1 MALASLTID
10 INARMAS
17 IEKDMGRVSHI
28 AEQQAA
34 RMEAAFAKVGPAVAG
49 IFAGLSVGAV
59 ATAFRG
65 IVDQLDALNDAADAT
80 GSSIENISGLE
91 DVAKRTGGS
100 LEDVTSILV
109 KFNSVLKEAD
119 GKNGVSQALKAIGLD
134 ANELRKI
141 DPAEALQK
149 TAEALA
155 GYADDGNKARLVQV
169 LFGKSVKEAA
179 PFLKDLAEQG
189 RLNVKVT
196 AEQAAEAEK
205 FNKQLATL
213 QTNINGTAR
222 AIVSDMLPAL
232 NKLMER
238 ANKGGFFAA
247 LGFDD
252 AFKDKAK
259 LAGVASE
266 LTRLAS
272 QKESFEKDLKS
283 EPYNV
288 EYSRRLA
295 EINEQLVAAKKNF
308 KDAYA
313 SFQQQERVA
322 IGDATMGAYVPRWS
336 APKPS
341 VPDAGG
347 GKKSESP
354 KVDRTSEIEREI
366 EALTRKVQTT
376 KDLTESEKLLAD
388 IERGRYKGAS
398 VQDLGKAF
406 DLAGQIDQVKELDDA
421 WNQVFQTLDEQQKL
435 ASKNAE
441 EAARY
446 FEASLTPAEKLEQNL
461 ARINELYSAGAF
473 GAVGSADA
481 IEKQA
486 RAISAAKDETDQL
499 NDSARELADIFTR
512 AAERGDD
519 LGKALET
526 IIKKK
531 LLFDPMA
538 KSLEL
543 GFQSLL
549 SFGGSFFSGGS
560 GSSNPGQYA
569 LTTGSGSGMGLKLPG
584 HKDGLAYVPRDDYVA
599 RLHKGERVLTAKE
612 NASYSAGGGITVIQN
627 NTIGSNVSRADVVAA
642 MEQAR
647 QSTLAT
653 IAESQRNRGA
663 FA

>member
-1 MALASLTID
+1 MALATLTVD

-17 IEKDMGRVSHI
+17 IEKDLGRVSHI

-34 RMEAAFAKVGPAVAG
+34 RMEAAFAKVGPAIAG
-49 IFAGLSVGAV
+49 IFAGLSVGTV

-149 TAEALA
+149 TAEALS
-155 GYADDGNKARLVQV
+155 GFADDGNKARLVQE

-179 PFLKDLAEQG
+179 PFLKDLADQG
-189 RLNVKVT
+189 QLNAKYT
-196 AEQAAEAEK
+196 SEQASEAEK
-205 FNKQLATL
+205 FNKQLFAL
-213 QTNINGTAR
+213 NANLSGVAR
-222 AIVSDMLPAL
+222 AMTAEALPAI
-232 NKLMER
+232 NKYLESLQNVNQNLDIMGARTSLVTYTALIKKTVSEIEEAQARLAKDPSNVEQKGKIDQLRDSYMALQR
-238 ANKGGFFAA
+238 AAAQASDVLKGKLATPQTSGADIGPPRPLPSLPD
-247 LGFDD
+247 LGGKGR
-252 AFKDKAK
+252 KDKP
-259 LAGVASE
+259 
-266 LTRLAS
+266 
-272 QKESFEKDLKS
+272 ES
-283 EPYNV
+283 
-288 EYSRRLA
+288 
-295 EINEQLVAAKKNF
+295 
-308 KDAYA
+308 
-313 SFQQQERVA
+313 
-322 IGDATMGAYVPRWS
+322 
-336 APKPS
+336 
-341 VPDAGG
+341 
-347 GKKSESP
+347 
-354 KVDRTSEIEREI
+354 KVSEIEREI
-366 EALTRKVQTT
+366 EALTRKVQAT
-376 KDLTESEKLLAD
+376 KDLSESEKLLAD

-421 WNQVFQTLDEQQKL
+421 WDQVFQTLDEQQKL

-446 FEASLTPAEKLEQNL
+446 FEASLTPAERLEQNL
-461 ARINELYSAGAF
+461 ARINELYNKGAF

-569 LTTGSGSGMGLKLPG
+569 LTSGSGSGMGLKLPG

>member
-49 IFAGLSVGAV
+49 IFAGLSVGAA

-109 KFNSVLKEAD
+109 KFNGVLKEAD

-134 ANELRKI
+134 ANDLRKM

-205 FNKQLATL
+205 FNKQMFEL
-213 QTNINGTAR
+213 QSNISSAAR
-222 AIVSDMLPAL
+222 TVVADWLPAI
-232 NKLMER
+232 NRM
-238 ANKGGFFAA
+238 FAV
-247 LGFDD
+247 FQDKD
-252 AFKDKAK
+252 AST
-259 LAGVASE
+259 VAS
-266 LTRLAS
+266 
-272 QKESFEKDLKS
+272 QIKEFEDALKK
-283 EPYNV
+283 EPYNAA
-288 EYSRRLA
+288 YKARLD
-295 EINEQLVAAKKNF
+295 ELRV
-308 KDAYA
+308 AYA
-313 SFQQQERVA
+313 AISQEAKGAAGLLNAGGGRGYVNPEQVKPRVLDFSGSSP
-322 IGDATMGAYVPRWS
+322 GDK
-336 APKPS
+336 KPS
-341 VPDAGG
+341 VP
-347 GKKSESP
+347 
-354 KVDRTSEIEREI
+354 RTSEIEREI
-366 EALTRKVQTT
+366 EALTRKAQAVKQLSELERLEADI
-376 KDLTESEKLLAD
+376 KRGIYKGSPDAKLNAARDLADQIDQANQLNAEYKAMRERLNQISEARASDKSEADRYFEAGLTESERLEK
-388 IERGRYKGAS
+388 
-398 VQDLGKAF
+398 
-406 DLAGQIDQVKELDDA
+406 
-421 WNQVFQTLDEQQKL
+421 TL
-435 ASKNAE
+435 S
-441 EAARY
+441 
-446 FEASLTPAEKLEQNL
+446 
-461 ARINELYSAGAF
+461 RINELYNKGAF

-486 RAISAAKDETDQL
+486 RAIKAAKDETDQL

>member
-1 MALASLTID
+1 MALATLTVD

-17 IEKDMGRVSHI
+17 IEKDLGRVSHI

-34 RMEAAFAKVGPAVAG
+34 RVEAAFAKVGPAVAG
-49 IFAGLSVGAV
+49 IFVGLSVGTV
-59 ATAFRG
+59 VTAFRG
-65 IVDQLDALNDAADAT
+65 VVDQLDALNDAADAT

-91 DVAKRTGGS
+91 DVAKRTGAS
-100 LEDVTSILV
+100 LDDVTSILV
-109 KFNSVLKEAD
+109 KFNGVLKEAD

-134 ANELRKI
+134 ATELRRL

-149 TAEALA
+149 TAEALS
-155 GYADDGNKARLVQV
+155 GFADDGNKARLVQE
-169 LFGKSVKEAA
+169 LFGKSVKETA

-189 RLNVKVT
+189 QLNVKVT
-196 AEQAAEAEK
+196 TEQAAEAEK
-205 FNKQLATL
+205 FNKQMFELQANISSASRALA
-213 QTNINGTAR
+213 
-222 AIVSDMLPAL
+222 SDWLPAI
-232 NKLMER
+232 NRM
-238 ANKGGFFAA
+238 FAI
-247 LGFDD
+247 FQDKD
-252 AFKDKAK
+252 ASV
-259 LAGVASE
+259 VAS
-266 LTRLAS
+266 
-272 QKESFEKDLKS
+272 QIKEFEDALKK
-283 EPYNV
+283 EPYNTA
-288 EYSRRLA
+288 YKARLDELRA
-295 EINEQLVAAKKNF
+295 
-308 KDAYA
+308 AYA
-313 SFQQQERVA
+313 GISQEA
-322 IGDATMGAYVPRWS
+322 KGA
-336 APKPS
+336 AGLLN
-341 VPDAGG
+341 AGG
-347 GKKSESP
+347 GRGYVNPDQVKP
-354 KVDRTSEIEREI
+354 KVLDFSGSSPSDKKPSAPRTSEIEREI

-398 VQDLGKAF
+398 VQDVGKAF
-406 DLAGQIDQVKELDDA
+406 DLAGQIDQAKELDDA
-421 WNQVFQTLDEQQKL
+421 WNQVFQTLDDQQKL

-446 FEASLTPAEKLEQNL
+446 FEASMTPAEKLEQTL
-461 ARINELYSAGAF
+461 ARINELYNEGAF

-486 RAISAAKDETDQL
+486 RAIKAAKDETDQL

-560 GSSNPGQYA
+560 TSSNPSQYA
-569 LTTGSGSGMGLKLPG
+569 LTSGSGSGMGLKLPG
-584 HKDGLAYVPRDDYVA
+584 HKDGLDYVPRDDYVA
-599 RLHKGERVLTAKE
+599 RLHKGERVLTAQE
-612 NASYSAGGGITVIQN
+612 NAAYSKGGGGVTVIQN
-627 NTIGSNVSRADVVAA
+627 NTIGSNVSRADVAAA

-647 QSTLAT
+647 LSTLAT

>member
-1 MALASLTID
+1 MSLATLTID

-17 IEKDMGRVSHI
+17 IEKDMGRVAHI

-34 RMEAAFAKVGPAVAG
+34 RMEAAFAKLGPAIAG
-49 IFAGLSVGAV
+49 IFAGVSLGVVTSS
-59 ATAFRG
+59 FRG
-65 IVDQLDALNDAADAT
+65 LVDQLDALNDAADAT

-100 LEDVTSILV
+100 LDDVTSILV
-109 KFNSVLKEAD
+109 KFNGVLKEAD

-134 ANELRKI
+134 ANDLRKM

-155 GYADDGNKARLVQV
+155 GYADDGNKARLVQE

-179 PFLKDLAEQG
+179 PFLKDLAGQG
-189 RLNVKVT
+189 KLNAKVT
-196 AEQAAEAEK
+196 SDQAAAAEA
-205 FNKQLATL
+205 FNKQLFTL
-213 QTNINGTAR
+213 NANINSVAR
-222 AIVSDMLPAL
+222 DVAANLLPAFNSYL
-232 NKLMER
+232 DKLKSVVNFSKINGAADGAKAYQAAIKSVVDEMELLTEE
-238 ANKGGFFAA
+238 AKKDPSSSYFKEKLAA
-247 LGFDD
+247 LRREYMLLQREAANATDTLKGTVGVGMSEAGFIVETEGDNS
-252 AFKDKAK
+252 KKK
-259 LAGVASE
+259 LPDSSGC
-266 LTRLAS
+266 
-272 QKESFEKDLKS
+272 KPPKS
-283 EPYNV
+283 GTQP
-288 EYSRRLA
+288 
-295 EINEQLVAAKKNF
+295 
-308 KDAYA
+308 
-313 SFQQQERVA
+313 RV
-322 IGDATMGAYVPRWS
+322 
-336 APKPS
+336 
-341 VPDAGG
+341 
-347 GKKSESP
+347 
-354 KVDRTSEIEREI
+354 SEIEREI
-366 EALTRKVQTT
+366 EALMRKVQAT
-376 KDLTESEKLLAD
+376 KDLTESEKLLQD

-461 ARINELYSAGAF
+461 ARINELYSQGAF

-560 GSSNPGQYA
+560 TSSNPSQYA
-569 LTTGSGSGMGLKLPG
+569 LTSGSGSGMGLKLPG

-599 RLHKGERVLTAKE
+599 RLHKGERVLTAQE

>member
-49 IFAGLSVGAV
+49 IFAGLSVGAA

-109 KFNSVLKEAD
+109 KFNGVLKEAD

-134 ANELRKI
+134 ANDLRKM

-169 LFGKSVKEAA
+169 LLGKSVKEAA

-205 FNKQLATL
+205 FNKQMFEL
-213 QTNINGTAR
+213 QSNISSAAR
-222 AIVSDMLPAL
+222 TVVADWLPAI
-232 NKLMER
+232 NRM
-238 ANKGGFFAA
+238 FAV
-247 LGFDD
+247 FQDKD
-252 AFKDKAK
+252 AST
-259 LAGVASE
+259 VAS
-266 LTRLAS
+266 
-272 QKESFEKDLKS
+272 QIKEFEDALKK
-283 EPYNV
+283 EPYNAAYKV
-288 EYSRRLA
+288 RLDELRA
-295 EINEQLVAAKKNF
+295 
-308 KDAYA
+308 AYA
-313 SFQQQERVA
+313 AISQEA
-322 IGDATMGAYVPRWS
+322 KGA
-336 APKPS
+336 AGLLN
-341 VPDAGG
+341 AGG
-347 GKKSESP
+347 GRGYVNPEQVKPRVLDFSGSEPKDKKPSAP
-354 KVDRTSEIEREI
+354 RVSEIEREI
-366 EALTRKVQTT
+366 EALMRKVQTT
-376 KDLTESEKLLAD
+376 KDLTESEKLLQD

-398 VQDLGKAF
+398 VQDIGKAF
-406 DLAGQIDQVKELDDA
+406 DLAGQIDQANQLIAKQKELADIKKK
-421 WNQVFQTLDEQQKL
+421 V
-435 ASKNAE
+435 AE
-441 EAARY
+441 ADQRNKAEADRY
-446 FEASLTPAEKLEQNL
+446 FEASLTESERLEKTL

-538 KSLEL
+538 KSLEM
-543 GFQSLL
+543 GFQSLF
-549 SFGGSFFSGGS
+549 SFAGSFFGGST

-569 LTTGSGSGMGLKLPG
+569 LTSGSGSGMGLKLPG

>member
-17 IEKDMGRVSHI
+17 IEKDMGRVAHI

-34 RMEAAFAKVGPAVAG
+34 RMEAAFSKVGPAVAG
-49 IFAGLSVGAV
+49 IFAGLSIGAV

-109 KFNSVLKEAD
+109 KFNGVLKEAD

-134 ANELRKI
+134 ANELRKV

-205 FNKQLATL
+205 FNKQMFEL
-213 QTNINGTAR
+213 QSNISSAAR
-222 AIVSDMLPAL
+222 TVVADWLPAI
-232 NKLMER
+232 NRM
-238 ANKGGFFAA
+238 FAV
-247 LGFDD
+247 FQDKD
-252 AFKDKAK
+252 AST
-259 LAGVASE
+259 VAS
-266 LTRLAS
+266 
-272 QKESFEKDLKS
+272 QIKEFEDALKK
-283 EPYNV
+283 EPYNAA
-288 EYSRRLA
+288 YKARLD
-295 EINEQLVAAKKNF
+295 ELRV
-308 KDAYA
+308 AYA
-313 SFQQQERVA
+313 AISQEA
-322 IGDATMGAYVPRWS
+322 KGA
-336 APKPS
+336 AGLLN
-341 VPDAGG
+341 AGG
-347 GKKSESP
+347 GRGYVNPEQVKPRVLDFSGSEPKDKKPSAP
-354 KVDRTSEIEREI
+354 RVSEIEREI

-421 WNQVFQTLDEQQKL
+421 WDQVFQTLDEQQKL

-461 ARINELYSAGAF
+461 ARINELYSQGAF

-486 RAISAAKDETDQL
+486 RAIKAAKNETDQL

-538 KSLEL
+538 KSLEM
-543 GFQSLL
+543 GFQSLF
-549 SFGGSFFSGGS
+549 SFAGSFFGGST

-569 LTTGSGSGMGLKLPG
+569 LTSGSGSGMGLKLPG

>member
-17 IEKDMGRVSHI
+17 IEKDMGRVAHI

-34 RMEAAFAKVGPAVAG
+34 RMEAAFSKVGPAVAG
-49 IFAGLSVGAV
+49 IFAGLSIGAV

-109 KFNSVLKEAD
+109 KFNGVLKEAD

-134 ANELRKI
+134 ANDLRKM

-155 GYADDGNKARLVQV
+155 GYADDGNKARLVQE

-179 PFLKDLAEQG
+179 PFLKDLAGQG
-189 RLNVKVT
+189 KLNAKVT
-196 AEQAAEAEK
+196 SDQAAAAEA
-205 FNKQLATL
+205 FNKQLFTL
-213 QTNINGTAR
+213 NANINSVAR
-222 AIVSDMLPAL
+222 DVAANLLPAFNSYL
-232 NKLMER
+232 DKLKSVVNFSKINGAADGAKAYQAAIKSVVDEMELLTEE
-238 ANKGGFFAA
+238 AKKDPSSSYFKEKLAA
-247 LGFDD
+247 L
-252 AFKDKAK
+252 
-259 LAGVASE
+259 
-266 LTRLAS
+266 RR
-272 QKESFEKDLKS
+272 
-283 EPYNV
+283 
-288 EYSRRLA
+288 EYMLLQR
-295 EINEQLVAAKKNF
+295 EAAKATDTLKGTVGVGMSEAGF
-308 KDAYA
+308 IV
-313 SFQQQERVA
+313 ETE
-322 IGDATMGAYVPRWS
+322 GDKS
-336 APKPS
+336 KKKL
-341 VPDAGG
+341 PDSSG
-347 GKKSESP
+347 GKPPKSGTQP
-354 KVDRTSEIEREI
+354 KVSEIEREI
-366 EALTRKVQTT
+366 EALTRKVQAT

-461 ARINELYSAGAF
+461 ARINELYNQGAF

-538 KSLEL
+538 KSLEM
-543 GFQSLL
+543 GFQSLF
-549 SFGGSFFSGGS
+549 SFAGSFFGGST